1 MNDRHFLIATG
12 LLFAL
17 TLAACQGQISPGA
30 TETPC
35 VPQTVEV
42 TRLVQPPTVT
52 SESGTATTTAEPT
65 SPSLPVSVQAI
76 SSSVKI
82 DAAYFD
88 GIVVLTKYFT
98 LLDHGLYEEVFPM
111 YSSSFLKR
119 YEKYETKKIEINL
132 KSVKVI
138 SIRPYNY
145 WRVQQGL
152 PPQPIPENEIRY
164 IVGLTVVYDIASMNV
179 GGTPT
184 PYGQTRFASLV
195 LENGEWK
202 INEFNSSSWLE

>member
-1 MNDRHFLIATG
+1 MNNRHLLIATA

-17 TLAACQGQISPGA
+17 TLAACQGQPAPGTAESPCA
-30 TETPC
+30 H
-35 VPQTVEV
+35 QTIEV

-52 SESGTATTTAEPT
+52 SEPGIATAEPT
-65 SPSLPVSVQAI
+65 SPSLPVSIQAI
-76 SSSVKI
+76 SSSVQM

-98 LLDHGLYEEVFPM
+98 LLGHGLYEESYQMLSASQQKRYDFEG
-111 YSSSFLKR
+111 YSSFYAESYNSL
-119 YEKYETKKIEINL
+119 E
-132 KSVKVI
+132 VDVI
-138 SIRPYNY
+138 KPYNY
-145 WRVQQGL
+145 WLAQQGL

-164 IVGLTVVYDIASMNV
+164 IIGMTAFHKGAAWNV

-184 PYGQTRFASLV
+184 PYSSTGFVSLI

-202 INEFNSSSWLE
+202 INEYNSAPW